1 MVMMFDADGL
11 YSPKESVLVSAEA
24 LMPFYAG

>member
-11 YSPKESVLVSAEA
+11 KSPKESVVVSVES
-24 LMPFYAG
+24 LMPLCVG

>member
-11 YSPKESVLVSAEA
+11 NHPKESVLVSAEP
-24 LMPFYAG
+24 LMPFCVG